1 MEMFFI
7 SLSFS
12 LNHSPFV
19 KILESFHM
27 FKTLTIIQ
35 LFTEVEGALIILA
48 REGQNIAMYS
58 SQGG

>member
-1 MEMFFI
+1 
-7 SLSFS
+7 
-12 LNHSPFV
+12 
-19 KILESFHM
+19 M

-35 LFTEVEGALIILA
+35 LFTEIEGALIILA